1 MFIGFILCLS
11 RNSIVWDIFIATAM
25 IWGAFKIMEHF
36 LIYKMIFYT
45 KKHPDKAKEFERYWL
60 IDYKGTKLLDKECDI
75 ADPAFSRLR
84 KNWKRATLL
93 SRWTFLILML
103 LGAFVVYLFAR

>member
-11 RNSIVWDIFIATAM
+11 KNSIVWDIFIATAM
-25 IWGAFKIMEHF
+25 IWGAFKIIEHF
-36 LIYKMIFYT
+36 LIYKMLFYT

-75 ADPAFSRLR
+75 ADPVFSRLR
-84 KNWKRATLL
+84 KNWKRAKLL
-93 SRWTFLILML
+93 SQLAFLLML
-103 LGAFVVYLFAR
+103 LLAFVVCLFAR